1 MKVMVFVH
9 LSLRNLTGVI
19 PDLHDSHH
27 HHYEVVTWTV
37 VHEK

>member
-1 MKVMVFVH
+1 MKVMVFMH
-9 LSLRNLTGVI
+9 PSLRNLTGVI

-27 HHYEVVTWTV
+27 HNDKAMRQIV

>member
-1 MKVMVFVH
+1 MKVTIFVH
-9 LSLRNLTGVI
+9 PSLRNLTGVV

-27 HHYEVVTWTV
+27 YEVVRWTT